1 MKNKEQN
8 KYPSRERYL
17 RIIGLD
23 LREMDG
29 TVSKTLRSGW
39 YPFGKCPKPHNR
51 YIELSP
57 LPESVLRLYHTKA
70 ALPNINVSC
79 IVGKNGSGKSSLL
92 DIMYR
97 ILNNLSYKLILEKE
111 TPIRPELQYAYG
123 VHADLYYE
131 TDGKLNVITCDEEKM
146 MFYRESNKG
155 EMKHIP
161 ISSGYFDEILSKFFY
176 TIGINYSIYAF
187 NKYDYQSYEQNE
199 FINGE
204 WLDGVFHKNDGY
216 LAPLTLVPY
225 RENGVIDIRK
235 ENNLAQ
241 QRITALSILGMS
253 QKRQFPAGYY
263 PKTLSYKINF
273 NYKVEKLE
281 RFIKANSQFNAEML
295 KSIIHQLEL
304 KWEKHVGDKL
314 GELYNV
320 NSDEYQLVLFYM
332 AYKTL
337 KICLTYNDYF
347 EILKVNELK
356 EIYNEGANSFIE
368 YQRKSLPEI
377 AEKIIQ
383 KIQDNPND
391 HITLKI
397 FQCINFINKKDHKLK
412 GEINVKD
419 FILQYQPKTYD
430 DVVKH
435 LYPPFFETDI
445 LFSRVRGHKLHSI
458 DSSWNEINNK
468 SKFNLSKMSS
478 GEKQMLYAMSYV
490 LYHLKNL
497 QSVNEDNYRVPYH
510 HVNLVFDEAELYYHP
525 DYQRRFIAMLI
536 ESLQW
541 ARIDRR
547 KIRSINIIIATHS
560 PFVLTDILTEHTL
573 YLMEGKRQIV
583 NKQTFGG
590 NYYDMLRTSFFFDK
604 TAIGDISAKAV
615 RKWISEKNETGKT
628 PEKEIMNMVGDP
640 FVTRYLKNTEDNV
653 QD

>member
-1 MKNKEQN
+1 MNKDYN
-8 KYPSRERYL
+8 ISSSRERYM

-23 LREMDG
+23 LRMMDR
-29 TVSKTLRSGW
+29 TVGKTLQPGW
-39 YPFGKCPKPHNR
+39 YPLGDYPKPKNG
-51 YIELSP
+51 YINLLPLSKRVLGLYRTKKT
-57 LPESVLRLYHTKA
+57 LPD
-70 ALPNINVSC
+70 INVSC
-79 IVGKNGSGKSSLL
+79 IVGRNGSGKSSLL

-97 ILNNLSYKLILEKE
+97 ILNNLSFKLISEKD
-111 TPIRPELQYAYG
+111 TPIKPELQYAYG

-131 TDGKLNVITCDEEKM
+131 SDGKLNVITCDEEQMTFHREKHPGM
-146 MFYRESNKG
+146 MKS
-155 EMKHIP
+155 IP
-161 ISSGYFDEILSKFFY
+161 ISSDYFDEILSGFFY

-187 NKYDYQSYEQNE
+187 NKHDYKSYEPNE
-199 FINGE
+199 FIDGE

-216 LAPLTLVPY
+216 LAPLTLVPF
-225 RENGVIDIRK
+225 RENGVIDVRK

-253 QKRQFPAGYY
+253 KRKQFPAGYY
-263 PKTLSYKINF
+263 PKTLSYKINL
-273 NYKVEKLE
+273 NYKAEKLE
-281 RFIKANSQFNAEML
+281 RFINSNTQFNAEIL
-295 KSIIHQLEL
+295 NSIIHQLES
-304 KWEKHVGDKL
+304 KWEKYVGDKL
-314 GELYNV
+314 EELYIE
-320 NSDEYQLVLFYM
+320 NSDEYQLVLFYL

-347 EILKVNELK
+347 EILDVNKLK
-356 EIYNEGANSFIE
+356 QICDSGSDTFVE
-368 YQRKSLPEI
+368 YQQKSLPEI
-377 AEKIIQ
+377 AENIIKKVQ
-383 KIQDNPND
+383 EHPDD

-397 FQCINFINKKDHKLK
+397 FQCLHFINKGDSQLK
-412 GEINVKD
+412 GEIEVND
-419 FILQYQPKTYD
+419 FIQQYQPRTYD

-445 LFSRVRGHKLHSI
+445 LFRRVRGHKLRSA
-458 DSSWNEINNK
+458 DSSWNEMMN
-468 SKFNLSKMSS
+468 SSQFNLSKMSS

-510 HVNLVFDEAELYYHP
+510 HINLVFDEAELYYHP

-541 ARIDRR
+541 AKIDRR

-583 NKQTFGG
+583 KEQTFGG

-615 RKWISEKNETGKT
+615 RKWIKEKNETGQK
-628 PEKEIMNMVGDP
+628 PEQEIMDMVGDP
-640 FVTRYLKNTEDNV
+640 FVTRYLENTEDDV

>member
-1 MKNKEQN
+1 MKHKEQN
-8 KYPSRERYL
+8 MSSSRERYL

-29 TVSKTLRSGW
+29 TVSKTLQTGW
-39 YPFGKCPKPHNR
+39 YPFGEYPKPKNG
-51 YIELSP
+51 YIKLSP
-57 LPESVLRLYHTKA
+57 LSERVLRLYRTKTT
-70 ALPNINVSC
+70 LPDVNVSC
-79 IVGKNGSGKSSLL
+79 IVGRNGSGKSSLL

-97 ILNNLSYKLILEKE
+97 ILNNLSYKLILEKD
-111 TPIRPELQYAYG
+111 TPIKPELQYAYG

-131 TDGKLNVITCDEEKM
+131 SDGKLNVITCDEEQM
-146 MFYRESNKG
+146 TFYRELHKG
-155 EMKHIP
+155 VMKPIP

-187 NKYDYQSYEQNE
+187 NKYDYQSYEPNE

-225 RENGVIDIRK
+225 RENGVIDVRK

-253 QKRQFPAGYY
+253 KKRQFPAGYY

-273 NYKVEKLE
+273 NYKAEKLE
-281 RFIKANSQFNAEML
+281 RFIKSNSQFNAEML

-304 KWEKHVGDKL
+304 KWEKYVGNKL
-314 GELYNV
+314 EELYNV

-347 EILKVNELK
+347 EILNVNELK
-356 EIYNEGANSFIE
+356 KKCDEGSDSFIE
-368 YQRKSLPEI
+368 YQQKYLPEI
-377 AEKIIQ
+377 AEKIILKVQ
-383 KIQDNPND
+383 KSPND

-397 FQCINFINKKDHKLK
+397 FQCLHFINKGDNQLK

-419 FILQYQPKTYD
+419 FIQQYQPKTYD

-445 LFSRVRGHKLHSI
+445 LFSRVRRHKLHSV
-458 DSSWNEINNK
+458 DSSWNEIKNN
-468 SKFNLSKMSS
+468 SQFNLSKMSS

-510 HVNLVFDEAELYYHP
+510 HINLVFDEAELYYHP

-541 ARIDRR
+541 AKIDRR

-573 YLMEGKRQIV
+573 YLMEGKCQIV
-583 NKQTFGG
+583 KEQTFGG

-615 RKWISEKNETGKT
+615 RKWINEKNETGQK
-628 PEKEIMNMVGDP
+628 PEQEIMDMVGDP
-640 FVTRYLKNTEDNV
+640 FVTRYLENTENNV

>member
-1 MKNKEQN
+1 MKNEEQN
-8 KYPSRERYL
+8 MSSFRERYL

-29 TVSKTLRSGW
+29 TVSKTLQTGW
-39 YPFGKCPKPHNR
+39 YPFGEYPKPKNG
-51 YIELSP
+51 YIKLSP
-57 LPESVLRLYHTKA
+57 LSERVLQLYRTKTI
-70 ALPNINVSC
+70 LPNINVNC
-79 IVGKNGSGKSSLL
+79 IVGRNGSGKSSLL

-97 ILNNLSYKLILEKE
+97 ILNNLSYKLIFEKD
-111 TPIRPELQYAYG
+111 TPIKPELQYAYG

-131 TDGKLNVITCDEEKM
+131 SDGKLNVITCDEEKM
-146 MFYRESNKG
+146 TFYRELHKG
-155 EMKHIP
+155 VMKSIP

-187 NKYDYQSYEQNE
+187 NKYDYQSCEPNE

-225 RENGVIDIRK
+225 REDGIIDVIK

-253 QKRQFPAGYY
+253 KKKQFPAGYY

-273 NYKVEKLE
+273 SYKVEKLE
-281 RFIKANSQFNAEML
+281 RFIRSHPQFNAEML

-304 KWEKHVGDKL
+304 KWEKYVGDKL
-314 GELYNV
+314 KKLYNV

-347 EILKVNELK
+347 KMLNVNKLKQ
-356 EIYNEGANSFIE
+356 IYNEGLDSFIE

-383 KIQDNPND
+383 KVQKNPND

-397 FQCINFINKKDHKLK
+397 FQCLHFIDKGDNQLK

-419 FILQYQPKTYD
+419 FIQQYRPKTYD

-445 LFSRVRGHKLHSI
+445 LFSRVRKHKLHSV
-458 DSSWNEINNK
+458 DTSWNEIKNNLQ
-468 SKFNLSKMSS
+468 FNLSKMSS

-510 HVNLVFDEAELYYHP
+510 HINLVFDEAELYYHP

-541 ARIDRR
+541 AEIDRR

-573 YLMEGKRQIV
+573 YLMEGKPQIV
-583 NKQTFGG
+583 KKQTFGG

-615 RKWISEKNETGKT
+615 RKWINEKNETGQK
-628 PEKEIMNMVGDP
+628 PEQEIMDMVGDP
-640 FVTRYLKNTEDNV
+640 FVTRYLENTEDNV

>member
-1 MKNKEQN
+1 M
-8 KYPSRERYL
+8 
-17 RIIGLD
+17 
-23 LREMDG
+23 
-29 TVSKTLRSGW
+29 
-39 YPFGKCPKPHNR
+39 
-51 YIELSP
+51 
-57 LPESVLRLYHTKA
+57 
-70 ALPNINVSC
+70 
-79 IVGKNGSGKSSLL
+79 
-92 DIMYR
+92 
-97 ILNNLSYKLILEKE
+97 
-111 TPIRPELQYAYG
+111 
-123 VHADLYYE
+123 
-131 TDGKLNVITCDEEKM
+131 
-146 MFYRESNKG
+146 
-155 EMKHIP
+155 
-161 ISSGYFDEILSKFFY
+161 
-176 TIGINYSIYAF
+176 
-187 NKYDYQSYEQNE
+187 
-199 FINGE
+199 
-204 WLDGVFHKNDGY
+204 
-216 LAPLTLVPY
+216 
-225 RENGVIDIRK
+225 
-235 ENNLAQ
+235 
-241 QRITALSILGMS
+241 
-253 QKRQFPAGYY
+253 
-263 PKTLSYKINF
+263 
-273 NYKVEKLE
+273 
-281 RFIKANSQFNAEML
+281 
-295 KSIIHQLEL
+295 
-304 KWEKHVGDKL
+304 
-314 GELYNV
+314 
-320 NSDEYQLVLFYM
+320 
-332 AYKTL
+332 
-337 KICLTYNDYF
+337 
-347 EILKVNELK
+347 
-356 EIYNEGANSFIE
+356 
-368 YQRKSLPEI
+368 
-377 AEKIIQ
+377 
-383 KIQDNPND
+383 
-391 HITLKI
+391 
-397 FQCINFINKKDHKLK
+397 KKDHKLK

>member
-1 MKNKEQN
+1 MKNKEQDIN
-8 KYPSRERYL
+8 HSRERYF

-29 TVSKTLRSGW
+29 VVSKTLQTGW
-39 YPFGKCPKPHNR
+39 YPFGEYPKPENG
-51 YIELSP
+51 YIKLSP
-57 LPESVLRLYHTKA
+57 LSRRVLRLYRIKTS
-70 ALPNINVSC
+70 LPNINVSC

-92 DIMYR
+92 DVMFR
-97 ILNNLSYKLILEKE
+97 ILNNLSYKLILEKD
-111 TPIRPELQYAYG
+111 TPIKPELQYAYG

-131 TDGKLNVITCDEEKM
+131 SDGKLNVIVCDEEQM
-146 MFYRESNKG
+146 SFYRELRKG
-155 EMKHIP
+155 VMKPIP
-161 ISSGYFDEILSKFFY
+161 ISSGNFDEILSKFFY
-176 TIGINYSIYAF
+176 TIGVNYSVYAF
-187 NKYDYQSYEQNE
+187 NKYDYQSCSPNN

-204 WLDGVFHKNDGY
+204 WLDGIFHKNDGY

-225 RENGVIDIRK
+225 RENGSIDIRK

-253 QKRQFPAGYY
+253 KQKSFPAGYY
-263 PKTLSYKINF
+263 PKVLSYKINL
-273 NYKVEKLE
+273 NYKTEKLE
-281 RFIKANSQFNAEML
+281 RFIKSNSQYNAEML
-295 KSIIHQLEL
+295 KSVINKLEL
-304 KWEKHVGDKL
+304 KWGKYVGDKL
-314 GELYNV
+314 KELYNV
-320 NSDEYQLVLFYM
+320 NSDEYQIVLFYM

-347 EILKVNELK
+347 EILDVNKLK
-356 EIYNEGANSFIE
+356 IKFDEGADSFIE
-368 YQRKSLPEI
+368 YQQKFLPGI

-383 KIQDNPND
+383 KVLNSPND

-397 FQCINFINKKDHKLK
+397 FQCLYFINKGDNQLK
-412 GEINVKD
+412 GEIKVKD
-419 FILQYQPKTYD
+419 FIKQYQPKTYN

-445 LFSRVRGHKLHSI
+445 VFSRANRQKLHNI
-458 DSSWNEINNK
+458 DSSWDEINN
-468 SKFNLSKMSS
+468 SQQFNLSKMSS

-541 ARIDRR
+541 VEIDKR
-547 KIRSINIIIATHS
+547 KIRSINIIIETHS
-560 PFVLTDILTEHTL
+560 TFVLTDILTEHTL
-573 YLMEGKRQIV
+573 YLIEGKSQIV
-583 NKQTFGG
+583 KEQTFGG
-590 NYYDMLRTSFFFDK
+590 NYYDMLRSSFFFNK
-604 TAIGDISAKAV
+604 TAIGDISANAV
-615 RKWISEKNETGKT
+615 RKWINEKNETGQK

-640 FVTRYLKNTEDNV
+640 FVVRYLENIEDNV